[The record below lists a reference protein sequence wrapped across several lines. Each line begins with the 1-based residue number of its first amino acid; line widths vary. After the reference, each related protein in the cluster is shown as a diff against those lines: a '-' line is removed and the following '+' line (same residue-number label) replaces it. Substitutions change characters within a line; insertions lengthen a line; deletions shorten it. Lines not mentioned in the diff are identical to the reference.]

1 MLLPPPGMFSCPST
15 GLTPLRFLLRHYF
28 AGERG
33 GFLSILFLLLC
44 LTNLPN
50 TFHLKECIFNW
61 HIHPSSVTLQT
72 PQNVCISA
80 ALVYEPC
87 CVPRC
92 FGARLITLLSCSAS
106 SKAKSWPATTPPCP
120 SLGNDTPPLC
130 VFCILVKIM
139 QNIALHGDATC
150 LKSLQKHH
158 SPPLVLHL
166 TG

>member
-1 MLLPPPGMFSCPST
+1 MLSSAVPTVEHIPSLGPLHLLLPPPGMFSCPST

-50 TFHLKECIFNW
+50 TFHLKECIFSW

-92 FGARLITLLSCSAS
+92 FGARLNQEQTTGIRGAS
-106 SKAKSWPATTPPCP
+106 SHVVC
-120 SLGNDTPPLC
+120 LR
-130 VFCILVKIM
+130 CIS
-139 QNIALHGDATC
+139 D
-150 LKSLQKHH
+150 HH
-158 SPPLVLHL
+158 RAQLELPLVADHS
-166 TG
+166 